1 MTMDETLAS
10 ARFVVD
16 PAGNRTDVLIP
27 LAAWLELLESWSR
40 MAQRIEDDEDA
51 AIVAAWLQDRSAGAE
66 DTVSLEA
73 VEAEL
78 LADGLLPG

>member
-27 LAAWLELLESWSR
+27 LAAWLELIEDWRR

-51 AIVAAWLQDRSAGAE
+51 AIVAAWLRDRATGAE
-66 DTVSLEA
+66 DTVHIEA
-73 VEAEL
+73 VEAKL
-78 LADGLLPG
+78 LADDLLPG